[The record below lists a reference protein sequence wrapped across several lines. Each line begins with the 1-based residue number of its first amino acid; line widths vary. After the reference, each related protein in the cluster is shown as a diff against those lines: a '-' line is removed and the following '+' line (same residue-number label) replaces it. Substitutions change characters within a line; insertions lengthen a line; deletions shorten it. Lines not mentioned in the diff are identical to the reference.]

1 MIYKYDCSN
10 YINQG
15 HLKLQIQLHT
25 LIWCILSSRR
35 NQVNRSIYVL
45 SFQIPTFY
53 TLPFYS
59 LIAYQLKSKT
69 ITNKKY
75 NLREDCTVLHG
86 NQGACLPPTQVPD
99 CTFAQ
104 EGHSVSLLRKS

>member
-1 MIYKYDCSN
+1 MYS
-10 YINQG
+10 
-15 HLKLQIQLHT
+15 
-25 LIWCILSSRR
+25 LSK
-35 NQVNRSIYVL
+35 
-45 SFQIPTFY
+45 FQPS
-53 TLPFYS
+53 TLPFYN

-86 NQGACLPPTQVPD
+86 NQGACLPPTQVSD

-104 EGHSVSLLRKS
+104 EGHSVSLLRKG